1 MHLSNFG
8 RSWSKIYSSNGT
20 ELHNHDGCDHNDHR
34 VFGEIVEVSFEG
46 SDFLT
51 LKLRTDRQ
59 GSFVRSEFVIL
70 EEGKSLK
77 HQATKESNLNC
88 NKYCFLRLIVSINQS
103 IDQSVNRS
111 IDRLVGQ
118 SINQSINHS
127 VSKSVSQSVNQS
139 INQSISN
146 Q

>member
-77 HQATKESNLNC
+77 SGKVPLHMSHIFTKI
-88 NKYCFLRLIVSINQS
+88 RIT
-103 IDQSVNRS
+103 
-111 IDRLVGQ
+111 
-118 SINQSINHS
+118 
-127 VSKSVSQSVNQS
+127 
-139 INQSISN
+139 SN
-146 Q
+146 QRISIATNIAF

>member
-1 MHLSNFG
+1 MHLSTFC

-51 LKLRTDRQ
+51 IKLRTDRQ

-77 HQATKESNLNC
+77 SGKVPLHTSHIFTKI
-88 NKYCFLRLIVSINQS
+88 RIT
-103 IDQSVNRS
+103 
-111 IDRLVGQ
+111 
-118 SINQSINHS
+118 
-127 VSKSVSQSVNQS
+127 
-139 INQSISN
+139 SN
-146 Q
+146 QRILPQLQQILLFKTHRIN